1 MLGGVAMNAAA
12 HIRLCAAKDKSRRDQ
27 AIAAREHPQQ
37 CPECSTPVATPREV
51 ELASS
56 SALDLCC
63 GGCGYIWRAPLRG
76 DDTLRDQA
84 LQHALDEIRHPQHR
98 TRSFR

>member
-1 MLGGVAMNAAA
+1 MNTAA
-12 HIRLCAAKDKSRRDQ
+12 HIRLCAAKDKSRRDR

-37 CPECSTPVATPREV
+37 CPECHTPVAVPREV
-51 ELASS
+51 ELVSA

-76 DDTLRDQA
+76 EDTLRDQA
-84 LQHALDEIRHPQHR
+84 LQHTLNDIRHR
-98 TRSFR
+98 KE